1 MFAKMAVRVAST
13 NSMLLRSWFRPFA
26 SASKQHLVIA
36 LGGNALLQ
44 RGQPMTMENQ
54 QANIYNAVKNL
65 KNILQQNSITF
76 VHGNGPQVGMLVL
89 EDAAYHGN
97 KNSQTL
103 DVLDAETEGMIGYML
118 EQEVDNMVD
127 KRTVT
132 VLSQIVVDPKDPAFS
147 KPTKFIGP
155 VYTQEEAQS
164 LLNLTPQP
172 DGVYWKGDNDSFF
185 KRDGDKIRRVVPS
198 PLPQRLVELDAVR
211 LLIENDFVVICA
223 GGGGIPVTVENGK
236 LRGVEA
242 VIDKDRAATMLGM
255 ALGAHG
261 LMILTDV
268 SAVAIDYDKPSQK
281 WIKSVS
287 PQQLQELMENFPD
300 GSMGPKVSSAIEFT
314 KSGGWCTIGSLK
326 EADKMMDRNAGTRVT
341 NEHGPD
347 HIEFY

>member
-1 MFAKMAVRVAST
+1 
-13 NSMLLRSWFRPFA
+13 MLVRSWLRPFA

-54 QANIYNAVKNL
+54 QANIADAVKNL
-65 KNILQQNSITF
+65 RNVLEENSITF

-97 KNSQTL
+97 ISSQTL
-103 DVLDAETEGMIGYML
+103 DVLDAETEGMIGYLL
-118 EQEVDNMVD
+118 EQELDNMVG
-127 KRTVT
+127 KGTVT

-155 VYTQEEAQS
+155 VYGKEEAQS
-164 LLNLTPQP
+164 LFKLTPQP
-172 DGVYWKGDNDSFF
+172 DGIYWKGSNDSFF
-185 KRDGDKIRRVVPS
+185 KLDGGKLRRVVPS
-198 PLPQRLVELDAVR
+198 PLPQRVVELDAIR
-211 LLIENDFVVICA
+211 LLVQNDFIVICA
-223 GGGGIPVTVENGK
+223 GGGGIPVTYDGK
-236 LRGVEA
+236 LKGIEA

-268 SAVAIDYDKPSQK
+268 PAVAIDYDTPTQK

-287 PQQLQELMENFPD
+287 PQRLGELMENFPD

-326 EADKMMDRNAGTRVT
+326 EADAMMARKSGTLVT

-347 HIEFY
+347 HIEYY

>member
-1 MFAKMAVRVAST
+1 MFAKMAVRVANR
-13 NSMLLRSWFRPFA
+13 NSIMVRSRFRPFA

-54 QANIYNAVKNL
+54 QANIADAVKNL
-65 KNILQQNSITF
+65 KNILEQNCITF

-97 KNSQTL
+97 RNSQTL
-103 DVLDAETEGMIGYML
+103 DVLDAETEGMIGYLL
-118 EQEVDNMVD
+118 EQELDNIVS
-127 KRTVT
+127 KGTVT
-132 VLSQIVVDPKDPAFS
+132 VLSQIVVDPSDPAFS

-155 VYTQEEAQS
+155 VYAQEEAQS

-172 DGVYWKGDNDSFF
+172 DGVYWKGANDSFY

-198 PLPQRLVELDAVR
+198 PLPQRLVELNAVR
-211 LLIENDFVVICA
+211 LLIENDFIVICA
-223 GGGGIPVTVENGK
+223 GGGGIPVTVENNK

-255 ALGAHG
+255 ALGADG

-268 SAVAIDYDKPSQK
+268 SAVAVDYDTPRQK
-281 WIKSVS
+281 WIKSAS

-314 KSGGWCTIGSLK
+314 RSGGWCTIGSLK
-326 EADKMMDRNAGTRVT
+326 EADRMMDQRAGTRVT

>member
-1 MFAKMAVRVAST
+1 
-13 NSMLLRSWFRPFA
+13 
-26 SASKQHLVIA
+26 VIA

-54 QANIYNAVKNL
+54 QANIADAIKNL
-65 KNILQQNSITF
+65 RNVLEQNSITF

-103 DVLDAETEGMIGYML
+103 DVLDAETEGMIGYLL
-118 EQEVDNMVD
+118 EQELDNVVD
-127 KRTVT
+127 KGTVT
-132 VLSQIVVDPKDPAFS
+132 VLSQIVVDPKDPAFQ

-164 LLNLTPQP
+164 LLKLKPQP
-172 DGVYWKGDNDSFF
+172 DGVYWKGNNDTFF

-198 PLPQRLVELDAVR
+198 PVPQRLVELDAIR
-211 LLIENDFVVICA
+211 LLIENDFIVICA
-223 GGGGIPVTVENGK
+223 GGGGIPVTYDGK
-236 LRGVEA
+236 LKGVEA

-268 SAVAIDYDKPSQK
+268 PAVAINYDTPTQK

-287 PQQLQELMENFPD
+287 PQRLDELMENFPD

-314 KSGGWCTIGSLK
+314 KFGGWCTIGSLK
-326 EADKMMDRNAGTRVT
+326 EANEMMAREAGTLVT
-341 NEHGPD
+341 NEHGQD
-347 HIEFY
+347 HIEYY